1 MVQQS
6 TLTLTNIK
14 INRTTVLSVLY
25 TFNCLEQ
32 CNSGISARFKHHR
45 SCNKPYLSSYLSVW
59 MSDVLPFVF
68 HIRENECADLNET
81 FYSFYTTWWYF
92 KDTITETKIRMKIM
106 LFLRIYLVLGITWKI
121 CKQTK
126 TTAFTP
132 KPTLNPKYVTIF
144 CRLWYI
150 KLRGIKNI
158 EFGEK

>member
-14 INRTTVLSVLY
+14 INRTRVLSVLY

-32 CNSGISARFKHHR
+32 CNCGISARFIHHR

-81 FYSFYTTWWYF
+81 CYSFDTTWWYF
-92 KDTITETKIRMKIM
+92 LKLPLRKQNTYENYVPENLFGLGSNLKNMWTNKDNP
-106 LFLRIYLVLGITWKI
+106 FHP
-121 CKQTK
+121 QTK
-126 TTAFTP
+126 VVG
-132 KPTLNPKYVTIF
+132 K
-144 CRLWYI
+144 R
-150 KLRGIKNI
+150 
-158 EFGEK
+158 